1 MKQEIKDKLYSA
13 DQLQELIGLSRTQAW
28 RIWNGHS
35 KLTKQNEEL
44 IQFKLGAL
52 DEAISKRDESAMAWL
67 DEQYL
72 SFSLGCELGL
82 IKKFWTKE
90 SGSITCKIVDL
101 ESNDELMKIDEISAL
116 LESACYEPAI
126 DALTSAYFEMM
137 DCYAV
142 EEKKF
147 LTEDYK

>member
-1 MKQEIKDKLYSA
+1 MKQEIKDKLYGA
-13 DQLQELIGLSRTQAW
+13 DQLQCLIGLSRTQAW

-44 IQFKLGAL
+44 IQFKLGEL
-52 DEAISKRDESAMAWL
+52 DEAIEKRDENAMAWL
-67 DEQYL
+67 NNRYL
-72 SFSLGCELGL
+72 ELSSKTELEL

-90 SGSITCKIVDL
+90 SGSITCKIVNL
-101 ESNDELMKIDEISAL
+101 ESKGELMKVDEISSL

-126 DALTSAYFEMM
+126 DCLTSAYFEMM
-137 DCYAV
+137 DCYTV

>member
-1 MKQEIKDKLYSA
+1 MKQEIKDSLYGA
-13 DQLQELIGLSRTQAW
+13 EQLQELLGMSRTQAW
-28 RIWNGHS
+28 RVWNGHS
-35 KLTKQNEEL
+35 KLTKRNEEL

-52 DEAISKRDESAMAWL
+52 DEAIEKRDENAMAWL
-67 DEQYL
+67 NNRYL
-72 SFSLGCELGL
+72 ELSSKTELEL

-90 SGSITCKIVDL
+90 SGSITCKIVNL
-101 ESNDELMKIDEISAL
+101 ESKGELMKVDEISSL

-126 DALTSAYFEMM
+126 DCLTSAYFEMM
-137 DCYAV
+137 DCYTV